1 MSSLRESDPVVVAR
15 FLDVPV
21 KLVQEQLDSMSPRLY
36 EYMETLFASYLVSN
50 ELA

>member
-1 MSSLRESDPVVVAR
+1 MRDADPIVVAR

-36 EYMETLFASYLVSN
+36 EYMEKLFATYLVSN